1 MKLKRRTIGWKLLT
15 FILLKT
21 NEYNINTENTWK
33 LKTLISTL
41 IRLSENKLKIYT
53 PFSAASLP
61 LNSSTLGFWMSTC
74 LFPAV
79 TWTLGWLDFDL
90 DRLFVL
96 APIFHLAFFSDEWSQ
111 WDWFVCLCLVWSD
124 KEEWERW
131 SVQVVKLGVMMRG
144 GLSGSSWGGGDGV
157 GLTEVKLGRDSLVT
171 GCFSYLLGGLG

>member
-74 LFPAV
+74 LFPAAILS
-79 TWTLGWLDFDL
+79 LGLLTFNL
-90 DRLFVL
+90 GRLSFL
-96 APIFHLAFFSDEWSQ
+96 APKTFYLFLWLIGCQMEM
-111 WDWFVCLCLVWSD
+111 FVCLCLVWSD

-144 GLSGSSWGGGDGV
+144 GGCLVAAEVEGMVLVWPKSNWVGIVWLRGV
-157 GLTEVKLGRDSLVT
+157 LVICWV
-171 GCFSYLLGGLG
+171 G